1 MIKAMKIK
9 FIIWAFIAI
18 SALSCSVLED
28 DKSEVVNVHR
38 TYYAA
43 LEQPS
48 SPETKVYVGENL
60 RLHWDA
66 GDLINVF
73 DGCNYGFRNSFKG
86 ETGSTSGEFENEE
99 SDVFVV
105 VEDINFICAVYPYVK
120 GIQMDPG
127 GSPVNYPLPAI
138 QTYRENSFG
147 KGASTLISM
156 GERVPPSETPV
167 LSFKHVCG
175 YLSLK
180 LYGDNVAVSSIVF
193 EGNKGESIAGMAKIG
208 VSLDEAPSVE
218 SFTSPESSITLKCD
232 EPVTVGNTA
241 KTATS
246 FWLVIPPTKFEDGF
260 TVTVK
265 FNNGEVFQRKLT
277 RSFEINRGCLSRFKA
292 LKVE

>member
-1 MIKAMKIK
+1 MTKRLFLLTFWAICAM
-9 FIIWAFIAI
+9 
-18 SALSCSVLED
+18 SCSVLED
-28 DKSEVVNVHR
+28 DKSEVFNGHR

-48 SPETKVYVGENL
+48 TPETKVYVDDNL

-73 DGCNYGFRNSFKG
+73 DGYNYGFRNRFKG

-99 SDVFVV
+99 ENVFVV
-105 VEDINFICAVYPYVK
+105 GDNIDFICAVYPYVK
-120 GIQMDPG
+120 NLQLDNKGC
-127 GSPVNYPLPAI
+127 PVNYPLPSV

-156 GERVPPSETPV
+156 GEIVPANETPV
-167 LSFKHVCG
+167 LAFKHVCG

-180 LYGDNVAVSSIVF
+180 LYGDDVAVSSIVF

-241 KTATS
+241 ETATA

-265 FNNGEVFQRKLT
+265 YNNGEVFQRKLT